1 MTYGSAREQVHESGR
16 SEKSIVFGEA
26 ASQTAKCMSECQR
39 CKQGE
44 MFPVQSDLSG
54 LASRLI
60 YMSVAVS
67 VITSEC
73 SIVPLY
79 FADK

>member
-1 MTYGSAREQVHESGR
+1 MAVRENKYTSQGGVRKALFLGKLHH
-16 SEKSIVFGEA
+16 KS
-26 ASQTAKCMSECQR
+26 AKCMSECQR

-79 FADK
+79 FANK